1 MTNTQLPSQDTIIQQ
16 TRQWIR
22 SVVIGL
28 NLCPFAARP
37 VDRGTV
43 RYVVSDAQTLEACL
57 TALMQEVQRL
67 DEDES
72 IDTTL
77 LILPA
82 AFSDFEDFL
91 ELTDLADALLEEN
104 DYEGVYQVASFHPDY
119 HFADAPEDDPADFT
133 NRSIYPMLHL
143 LREEQVEQAI
153 DSHPDPDGIPV
164 SEAGTPPGH
173 QRMTGN
179 DFSRTSLLKAGSP
192 VDSMAFKDASSASAW
207 AANSA

>member
-1 MTNTQLPSQDTIIQQ
+1 MHIFFAPLYPTLTMPNNQPPSQDTVIQQ

-43 RYVVSDAQTLEACL
+43 RYVVSEAQTLEACL
-57 TALMQEVQRL
+57 TAFMQEVQRL

-104 DYEGVYQVASFHPDY
+104 DYEGVYQVASFHPHY

-153 DSHPDPDGIPV
+153 DSHPDPDGIP
-164 SEAGTPPGH
+164 ERNINFTREKGLEYM
-173 QRMTGN
+173 RKL
-179 DFSRTSLLKAGSP
+179 R
-192 VDSMAFKDASSASAW
+192 DACL
-207 AANSA
+207 

>member
-1 MTNTQLPSQDTIIQQ
+1 MNNPDEPLQKHIIEQ

-43 RYVVSDAQTLEACL
+43 RYAVSEAQTLEACL
-57 TALMQEVQRL
+57 TAFMQEVQRL
-67 DEDES
+67 DEDDS

-91 ELTDLADALLEEN
+91 ELTDLAEALLEEN
-104 DYEGVYQVASFHPDY
+104 DYEGVYQVASFHPNY
-119 HFADAPEDDPADFT
+119 HFEDAPEDDPADFT

-153 DSHPDPDGIPV
+153 DGHPDPDGIPERNV
-164 SEAGTPPGH
+164 RFTREKGLEYM
-173 QRMTGN
+173 RKL
-179 DFSRTSLLKAGSP
+179 R
-192 VDSMAFKDASSASAW
+192 DACL
-207 AANSA
+207 

>member
-1 MTNTQLPSQDTIIQQ
+1 MAESSSPAEDKIIQQ

-37 VDRGTV
+37 VDRERV
-43 RYVVSDAQTLEACL
+43 RYVVSEAQTLEACL

-67 DEDES
+67 DEDDS

-77 LILPA
+77 LILPT
-82 AFSDFEDFL
+82 AFPDFEDFL
-91 ELTDLADALLEEN
+91 ELTEVADELLEEN

-119 HFADAPEDDPADFT
+119 HFADAPENDPADFT

-153 DSHPDPDGIPV
+153 DSHPDPDGIPERNV
-164 SEAGTPPGH
+164 NFTREKGLDYM
-173 QRMTGN
+173 RKL
-179 DFSRTSLLKAGSP
+179 R
-192 VDSMAFKDASSASAW
+192 DACL
-207 AANSA
+207 